1 MTLHRLHAGDGYTY
15 LTRQVAAC
23 DHTVTRGENIADYYT
38 AEGAPPGLWAGRGA
52 TALGVDGVVSETQ
65 MKALFGE
72 GLHPDAEANIARAAA
87 IGENVDRTAAA
98 QQLGRPFPSFEN
110 KVPYL
115 AAVKDATSAA
125 AKETGKAL
133 SAGERQRVR
142 LDVAQSFFR
151 DAHGRD
157 GLPKE
162 LTEFIRAQESKVRHP
177 VAGYDLVFTPQK
189 SISALWGLGDAAAK
203 EAVERAHTEAVN
215 ETLEWI
221 QAEAGFTRR
230 GKGSTEQVETDGL
243 VIAQFVHYDNRT
255 GDPNLHTHCAVSNKV
270 RTTVD
275 GKWRALDARPLHR
288 AAVAAAA
295 RYNSLVAD
303 KTARYAGVQFEDR
316 ARADG
321 KRPVREIVGFDPELL
336 SEFSRRDAIMDRARE
351 LTEEYRTEHGRTP
364 SKAQQIRLVQQAT
377 LDTRSGKAPPVSLS
391 VMRGQ
396 WRERAETFLAERGAN
411 GGVDA
416 LLASVQSPTATF
428 DVVTDIDA
436 DEWAQRVIDRVST
449 ARSTWTE
456 ANVRTVVEDE
466 LSRIRFADPAHARR
480 AVEQVTHAALHRDS
494 LLLDITLDDLP
505 PALTRSSGES
515 VFTDHGAS
523 RYSSAA
529 VLDAE
534 QRLIAAA
541 HTQTVFTVSA
551 EAFDGAR
558 ARREA
563 LETTRTGTP
572 FVFNDGQLDMARRL
586 ATAETL
592 VSVGIG
598 PAGTGKTASMKL
610 LVDSW
615 HEQGRTVLAL
625 GPSAA
630 AATVLGED
638 VGVPGRTIASVLHRH
653 ATGSDTGIDR
663 GTLIL
668 VDEAGMASTR
678 DLDQLVALAAERGA
692 VVRMIGDSAQLG
704 AVDAGG
710 ALGMLARET
719 SAPELVDVVRF
730 RNPAEATASLGL
742 RTGDDT
748 VIEFYR
754 THDRMIGGT
763 DDELLVRLLDDHLA
777 DTRAGLSSVMLAP
790 TNEQVRHLNTAAQ
803 AIHHTEAGTGNG
815 ISAALS
821 DTARAH
827 VGDVVVTRRNRAEL
841 RATDN
846 HGRRFSVQN
855 GDLWTVTGVGE
866 DGSIAVTGNRHGAH
880 TVLPAWY
887 ARGHTEL
894 GYAHTIHRAQGLTVD
909 IGRALLSNAVDRQT
923 AYVAM
928 TRGKTGNYAYLVT
941 DQLPDPDLDHA
952 PQPEATPTTVFAGI
966 LARDGEERAA
976 VEHLREGLARASDPR
991 RFRDYYDTAATKLG
1005 DAHARHLLDSVL
1017 PAAIHTTA
1025 RAQRG
1030 WDAAVAG
1037 VRDAIARGAD
1047 VDSVIDILSDRG
1059 LHSAGNIP
1067 VAILARL
1074 KNVQAPAVASTVP
1087 VLPPQHHG
1095 ADTELRTFAT
1105 AMVAAIIDPHGPDA
1119 VWATDLDY
1127 THPQQKAYRNAVRAL
1142 IDIDTDTALQ
1152 RALPAR
1158 VADTLTDREW
1168 TELARRVVDTALGA
1182 DTAALDLHLT
1192 RFDNPERTA
1201 IRAVV
1206 TAAAETVTDLDPDL
1220 TAYTDELRS
1229 YLHMSDRSTEPAGAL
1244 TTDEPATT
1252 HDQAPASDR
1261 APRRTLDERPDAV
1274 RTPAHASTDAAAAAE
1289 QMRRAPI
1296 RALTDDQLDAAAA
1309 QARTRLA
1316 ALDRDIRLAGVARA
1330 AALGGQSVAAVRAEH
1345 AQTTAAAKSVQ
1356 VAVDARARAERAQAR
1371 LAAAKENERAAR
1383 EPQVGR
1389 FGRRTVDQDRVT
1401 AAAADTALWSERVRT
1416 TRADAEAALAAAP
1429 PRQMW
1434 DRIVADAQRADENL
1448 DARLTAAR
1456 SADQRAATTA
1466 AGTITTAGSE
1476 RDRLR
1481 SRATAVTAEQHRRTA
1496 LTTDEATVENTLRP
1510 PQRPTAAETTRA
1522 KDAAVDRIPTAEL
1535 RRRLR
1540 VAAVARAPAGAAA
1553 AARSERTRQT
1563 YRDELDRRAA
1573 LSPADRAAEER
1584 VRNAATRKQD
1594 TEQHLRSRAVGR
1606 DADQGRDVGP
1616 GL

>member
-15 LTRQVAAC
+15 LTKQVAAC
-23 DHTVTRGENIADYYT
+23 DHTVTRGQNIADYYT

-52 TALGVDGVVSETQ
+52 AALGVDGVVSESQ

-72 GLHPDAEANIARAAA
+72 GLHPDAEANIARAAVS
-87 IGENVDRTAAA
+87 GENVDRTAAA

-115 AAVKDATSAA
+115 AAVKDATAAA
-125 AKETGKAL
+125 AKDAGKAL

-151 DAHGRD
+151 DANGRD

-162 LTEFIRAQESKVRHP
+162 LTEFIRGQESKVRHP

-203 EAVERAHTEAVN
+203 DAVERAHTEAVN

-230 GKGSTEQVETDGL
+230 GTGSTEQVETDGL

-270 RTTVD
+270 RTTAD

-288 AAVAAAA
+288 VAVAAAA

-316 ARADG
+316 ARPDG
-321 KRPVREIVGFDPELL
+321 KRPVREIVGFDQELL

-351 LTEEYRTEHGRTP
+351 LTEEYRAEHGRTP

-396 WRERAETFLAERGAN
+396 WRERAEAFLAERGAD

-416 LLASVQSPTATF
+416 LLASVQLPTATF

-436 DEWAQRVIDRVST
+436 QQWAERVIDRVSA

-466 LSRIRFADPAHARR
+466 LSRVRFADPAQARR
-480 AVEQVTHAALHRDS
+480 AVEQVTQAALHRDS

-505 PALTRSSGES
+505 SALTRASGES

-523 RYSSAA
+523 RYSCAA

-534 QRLIAAA
+534 QRLIDAA

-563 LETTRTGTP
+563 LESARTGGE
-572 FVFNDGQLDMARRL
+572 FVFNDGQLVMARRL

-598 PAGTGKTASMKL
+598 PAGPGKTASMQL

-653 ATGSDTGIDR
+653 SIGTETGIDR

-692 VVRMIGDSAQLG
+692 VVRMIGDSAQLN

-730 RNPAEATASLGL
+730 RDPAEATASLAL

-748 VIEFYR
+748 AIEFYR

-777 DTRAGLSSVMLAP
+777 DTRDGLSSVMLAP
-790 TNEQVRHLNTAAQ
+790 TNEQVRQLNTAAQ
-803 AIHHTEAGTGNG
+803 AIHHTEAGTGDG
-815 ISAALS
+815 ISAPLS

-841 RATDN
+841 RATDAA
-846 HGRRFSVQN
+846 GRRFSVQN

-887 ARGHTEL
+887 VAGHTEL

-909 IGRALLSNAVDRQT
+909 VGRALLSDAVDRQA

-952 PQPEATPTTVFAGI
+952 PGPEATPTTVFVGI

-976 VEHLREGLARASDPR
+976 VEHLRAGLARASDPH
-991 RFRDYYDTAATKLG
+991 RFREYYDTAAAKLG
-1005 DAHARHLLDSVL
+1005 DAHARHLLDTVL
-1017 PAAIHTTA
+1017 PTAIHTTA
-1025 RAQRG
+1025 KAQHG

-1047 VDSVIDILSDRG
+1047 VDSVIDALSDRG

-1074 KNVQAPAVASTVP
+1074 KNVQTPAVASTVP

-1105 AMVAAIIDPHGPDA
+1105 AMVEAIIDPHGPDA

-1127 THPQQKAYRNAVRAL
+1127 THPQQQAYRNAMHALVDADALTAVR
-1142 IDIDTDTALQ
+1142 
-1152 RALPAR
+1152 RAVPER
-1158 VADTLTDREW
+1158 VAAALTDREW
-1168 TELARRVVDTALGA
+1168 ADLARRVVDTALGA
-1182 DTAALDLHLT
+1182 DPDTLDLPLT
-1192 RFDNPERTA
+1192 RFDDAERDA
-1201 IRAVV
+1201 ICAVV
-1206 TAAAETVTDLDPDL
+1206 TDVAETVTGTDQDL
-1220 TAYTDELRS
+1220 TAYTDELRT
-1229 YLHMSDRSTEPAGAL
+1229 YLGLTDGRAPHGPAADPAAAAPRSTLG
-1244 TTDEPATT
+1244 
-1252 HDQAPASDR
+1252 
-1261 APRRTLDERPDAV
+1261 ERPELV
-1274 RTPAHASTDAAAAAE
+1274 STPAHADTDVAAVAE
-1289 QMRRAPI
+1289 QMRRHPI
-1296 RALTDDQLDAAAA
+1296 RALDDDRLDAAAA
-1309 QARTRLA
+1309 QTRTRLA
-1316 ALDRDIRLAGVARA
+1316 ALDRDVRLATA
-1330 AALGGQSVAAVRAEH
+1330 AKTSALGGKAVAAARDDI
-1345 AQTTAAAKSVQ
+1345 AQTTAAAKAVQ
-1356 VAVDARARAERAQAR
+1356 NAVDTRARAERAQAR
-1371 LAAAKENERAAR
+1371 LAAAQENERAAR
-1383 EPQVGR
+1383 EPQTGR
-1389 FGRRTVDQDRVT
+1389 FGRRTVDQERL
-1401 AAAADTALWSERVRT
+1401 AAATAETALWSERARSAAAA
-1416 TRADAEAALAAAP
+1416 ADAALAAAP
-1429 PRQMW
+1429 PRQTW
-1434 DRIVADAQRADENL
+1434 DRVVADAYRAEEDH
-1448 DARLTAAR
+1448 DATLTAAR
-1456 SADQRAATTA
+1456 ATDQRAATTA
-1466 AGTITTAGSE
+1466 DDTLTAAAAE

-1481 SRATAVTAEQHRRTA
+1481 SRAAALTAERERRGA
-1496 LTTDEATVENTLRP
+1496 LTPDEASVENTLRA
-1510 PQRPTAAETTRA
+1510 QRRKATADTARA
-1522 KDAAVDRIPTAEL
+1522 TSAAVEQIPTAEL
-1535 RRRLR
+1535 QRRLR
-1540 VAAVARAPAGAAA
+1540 VAAVARTPVSGAA

-1563 YRDELDRRAA
+1563 YRDELDRRNA

-1584 VRNAATRKQD
+1584 ARTAAARKQE
-1594 TEQHLRSRAVGR
+1594 TEQHLRDRTAGR
-1606 DADQGRDVGP
+1606 ENDRSLDVGP

>member
-15 LTRQVAAC
+15 LTKQVAAC
-23 DHTVTRGENIADYYT
+23 DHTVTRGQNIADYYT

-72 GLHPDAEANIARAAA
+72 GLHPDAEANIARAAVS
-87 IGENVDRTAAA
+87 GENVDRTAAA

-115 AAVKDATSAA
+115 AAVKDAANAA
-125 AKETGKAL
+125 AKDAGKAL

-189 SISALWGLGDAAAK
+189 SISALWGLGDATAK

-230 GKGSTEQVETDGL
+230 GNGSTEQVETDGL

-321 KRPVREIVGFDPELL
+321 KRPVREIVGFDQELL

-351 LTEEYRTEHGRTP
+351 LTEEYRAEHGRAP

-396 WRERAETFLAERGAN
+396 WRERAETLLAERGID

-416 LLASVQSPTATF
+416 LLTSVQSPTATF
-428 DVVTDIDA
+428 DIVTDIDA
-436 DEWAQRVIDRVST
+436 DQWAERVIDRVST

-480 AVEQVTHAALHRDS
+480 AVEQVTHAALHRES

-505 PALTRSSGES
+505 SALTRASGES

-534 QRLIAAA
+534 QRLIDAA
-541 HTQTVFTVSA
+541 HTQTVFTVSEA
-551 EAFDGAR
+551 AFDGAR

-563 LETTRTGTP
+563 LESARTGGE

-592 VSVGIG
+592 VAVGIG

-638 VGVPGRTIASVLHRH
+638 VGVPGRTIAAVLHRH
-653 ATGSDTGIDR
+653 AIGTETGIDR

-678 DLDQLVALAAERGA
+678 DLDKLVALAAERGA

-730 RNPAEATASLGL
+730 RDPAEATASLSL

-748 VIEFYR
+748 AIEFYR

-763 DDELLVRLLDDHLA
+763 DDELLVRLLDDNLA
-777 DTRAGLSSVMLAP
+777 DTRDGLSSVMLAP
-790 TNEQVRHLNTAAQ
+790 TNEQVRRLNTAAQ
-803 AIHHTEAGTGNG
+803 AIHHTEAGTGDG
-815 ISAALS
+815 ISAPLS

-841 RATDN
+841 RATDAA
-846 HGRRFSVQN
+846 GRRFSVQN

-866 DGSIAVTGNRHGAH
+866 DGSIAVTGNRHGAR

-887 ARGHTEL
+887 AQGHTEL

-909 IGRALLSNAVDRQT
+909 VGRALLSDAVDRQA

-928 TRGKTGNYAYLVT
+928 TRGKAGNYAYLVT

-952 PQPEATPTTVFAGI
+952 PRPEATPTTVFAGI

-976 VEHLREGLARASDPR
+976 VEHLRAGLARASDPH
-991 RFRDYYDTAATKLG
+991 RFREYYDTAAAKLG
-1005 DAHARHLLDSVL
+1005 DAHARHLLDTVL

-1047 VDSVIDILSDRG
+1047 VDSVIDVLSDRG

-1074 KNVQAPAVASTVP
+1074 KNVQTPAAPSTVP

-1127 THPQQKAYRNAVRAL
+1127 THPQQQAYRNAVRAL
-1142 IDIDTDTALQ
+1142 IDTDTDTALQ
-1152 RALPAR
+1152 HALPDR
-1158 VADTLTDREW
+1158 VADTLTDRDW
-1168 TELARRVVDTALGA
+1168 TELTRRVVDTAQAVDGA
-1182 DTAALDLHLT
+1182 ADRLELSLARFDTTEAEAVRTLAQTLAVDTADVDL
-1192 RFDNPERTA
+1192 
-1201 IRAVV
+1201 AVYV
-1206 TAAAETVTDLDPDL
+1206 
-1220 TAYTDELRS
+1220 DELRG
-1229 YLHMSDRSTEPAGAL
+1229 YLDLPDSRRQAETKADAEAPRADRPGSAAERVDRSTPMPTPVLDDRGARTDPALPTRADAETREVAAAMSRDPLRLL
-1244 TTDEPATT
+1244 TTQD
-1252 HDQAPASDR
+1252 
-1261 APRRTLDERPDAV
+1261 
-1274 RTPAHASTDAAAAAE
+1274 
-1289 QMRRAPI
+1289 
-1296 RALTDDQLDAAAA
+1296 LDAALADAA
-1309 QARTRLA
+1309 RRRATLDQQMRLA
-1316 ALDRDIRLAGVARA
+1316 RAAKA
-1330 AALGGQSVAAVRAEH
+1330 AALGQRSVHAVRAEH
-1345 AQTTAAAKSVQ
+1345 AAVAAPAAAA
-1356 VAVDARARAERAQAR
+1356 VAVEKARARKDQLDAKFAATVRGLDAAQLDLARAGRFAGAAKAEARERIAALTAEREQLNVARFAAADDVRRATQAAPPPAQRAALIEAAARSEATLDDR
-1371 LAAAKENERAAR
+1371 LAAAAER
-1383 EPQVGR
+1383 
-1389 FGRRTVDQDRVT
+1389 DRSV
-1401 AAAADTALWSERVRT
+1401 AE
-1416 TRADAEAALAAAP
+1416 RADAAAV
-1429 PRQMW
+1429 R
-1434 DRIVADAQRADENL
+1434 V
-1448 DARLTAAR
+1448 
-1456 SADQRAATTA
+1456 
-1466 AGTITTAGSE
+1466 E
-1476 RDRLR
+1476 RDRE
-1481 SRATAVTAEQHRRTA
+1481 SV
-1496 LTTDEATVENTLRP
+1496 
-1510 PQRPTAAETTRA
+1510 AA
-1522 KDAAVDRIPTAEL
+1522 L

-1540 VAAVARAPAGAAA
+1540 EE
-1553 AARSERTRQT
+1553 SERRGGLDDSSTRIEQQLRRPAEVETTRGTGDGET
-1563 YRDELDRRAA
+1563 YRDAA
-1573 LSPADRAAEER
+1573 HVAATQAQLERQQASERAAEVQRER
-1584 VRNAATRKQD
+1584 ANRGSERQ
-1594 TEQHLRSRAVGR
+1594 L
-1606 DADQGRDVGP
+1606 
-1616 GL
+1616 

>member
-15 LTRQVAAC
+15 LTKQVAAC
-23 DHTVTRGENIADYYT
+23 DHTVTRGQNIADYYT
-38 AEGAPPGLWAGRGA
+38 AEGAPPGLWAGRVA

-72 GLHPDAEANIARAAA
+72 GLHPDAEANIARAAVS
-87 IGENVDRTAAA
+87 GENVDRTAAA

-115 AAVKDATSAA
+115 AAVKDATNAA
-125 AKETGKAL
+125 AKDAGKAL

-151 DAHGRD
+151 DAHGRG
-157 GLPKE
+157 GLPKD

-270 RTTVD
+270 RTTAD

-321 KRPVREIVGFDPELL
+321 KRPVREIVGFDQELL

-351 LTEEYRTEHGRTP
+351 LTEEYRAEHGRTP

-377 LDTRSGKAPPVSLS
+377 LDTRSGKAPPVSLW

-396 WRERAETFLAERGAN
+396 WRERAESFLAERGAD
-411 GGVDA
+411 GGLDA

-428 DVVTDIDA
+428 DVVTEVDA
-436 DEWAQRVIDRVST
+436 QQWAGRVIDRVST

-466 LSRIRFADPAHARR
+466 LSRVRFADPAQARR

-505 PALTRSSGES
+505 SALTRASGES

-534 QRLIAAA
+534 QRLIDAA

-551 EAFDGAR
+551 DAFDGAR

-563 LETTRTGTP
+563 LESARTGGE
-572 FVFNDGQLDMARRL
+572 FVFNDGQLEMARRL

-592 VSVGIG
+592 VAVGVG

-653 ATGSDTGIDR
+653 SIGAETGIDR

-678 DLDQLVALAAERGA
+678 DLDQLVALAAEHGA

-730 RNPAEATASLGL
+730 RDPAEATASLGL

-748 VIEFYR
+748 AIEFYR
-754 THDRMIGGT
+754 TNDRMIGGT

-777 DTRAGLSSVMLAP
+777 DTRDGLSSVMLAP
-790 TNEQVRHLNTAAQ
+790 TNEQVRQLNTAAQ
-803 AIHHTEAGTGNG
+803 AIHHTEAGTGDG
-815 ISAALS
+815 ISAPLS

-841 RATDN
+841 RATDAA
-846 HGRRFSVQN
+846 GRRFSVQN

-887 ARGHTEL
+887 AQGHTEL

-909 IGRALLSNAVDRQT
+909 VGRALLSTAVDRQA
-923 AYVAM
+923 AYVAL

-952 PQPEATPTTVFAGI
+952 PGPEATPTTVFAGI

-976 VEHLREGLARASDPR
+976 VEHLRAGLARASDPH
-991 RFRDYYDTAATKLG
+991 RFREYYDTAAAKLG
-1005 DAHARHLLDSVL
+1005 DAHARHLLDTVL
-1017 PAAIHTTA
+1017 PTAIHTTA
-1025 RAQRG
+1025 KAQRG

-1037 VRDAIARGAD
+1037 VRDAVARGAD
-1047 VDSVIDILSDRG
+1047 VDSVIDVLSDRG
-1059 LHSAGNIP
+1059 LHGAGNIP

-1074 KNVQAPAVASTVP
+1074 KNVQTPAVASTVP
-1087 VLPPQHHG
+1087 VLPPQHRG

-1105 AMVAAIIDPHGPDA
+1105 AMVAAIIDPRGPDA

-1127 THPQQKAYRNAVRAL
+1127 THPQQQAYRNAVRAL

-1158 VADTLTDREW
+1158 VAATLTDREW
-1168 TELARRVVDTALGA
+1168 TELARRVVDAALGA
-1182 DTAALDLHLT
+1182 DTADLDLHLI
-1192 RFDNPERTA
+1192 RFDDTEGAA

-1206 TAAAETVTDLDPDL
+1206 AAVAETVTDLDPDL

-1229 YLHMSDRSTEPAGAL
+1229 YLHMTDSATEPAGAA
-1244 TTDEPATT
+1244 TANEPATT
-1252 HDQAPASDR
+1252 QDQAPAPDR
-1261 APRRTLDERPDAV
+1261 APRHTLDERPDAV
-1274 RTPAHASTDAAAAAE
+1274 RTPAHASTDVAAAAE

-1316 ALDRDIRLAGVARA
+1316 ALDRDIRLANAART
-1330 AALGGQSVAAVRAEH
+1330 AALGGQSVAAVRAEQ
-1345 AQTTAAAKSVQ
+1345 AQTDTAAA
-1356 VAVDARARAERAQAR
+1356 AVRTAIAAQHRVERAGAELERATQT
-1371 LAAAKENERAAR
+1371 ERAAR
-1383 EPQVGR
+1383 EPDTGR
-1389 FGRRTVDQDRVT
+1389 FGRRTVDHDQIAD
-1401 AAAADTALWSERVRT
+1401 AAADTDLW
-1416 TRADAEAALAAAP
+1416 TRRHRAAIDAAVDATAAAP
-1429 PRQMW
+1429 PREQW
-1434 DRIVADAQRADENL
+1434 DQIQANAEAAEHSLSDTIAAAQHADNRAASTADATLRA
-1448 DARLTAAR
+1448 ARPERTATAAR
-1456 SADQRAATTA
+1456 
-1466 AGTITTAGSE
+1466 
-1476 RDRLR
+1476 
-1481 SRATAVTAEQHRRTA
+1481 VTALQA
-1496 LTTDEATVENTLRP
+1496 
-1510 PQRPTAAETTRA
+1510 
-1522 KDAAVDRIPTAEL
+1522 
-1535 RRRLR
+1535 
-1540 VAAVARAPAGAAA
+1540 
-1553 AARSERTRQT
+1553 
-1563 YRDELDRRAA
+1563 ELDRRAA
-1573 LSPADRAAEER
+1573 LDPREVATETAVRSAQPAASPRAATNPLAEMPTEELRRKLLEVGVSRNHARTATIAARRENTLRSYRAELDRRADLTPEQADAEER
-1584 VRNAATRKQD
+1584 RRRPAAKPTRAEPARTAD
-1594 TEQHLRSRAVGR
+1594 TSVDRTR
-1606 DADQGRDVGP
+1606 DIGP
-1616 GL
+1616 DL